1 MLFGQTFRRPHTSI
15 MKHVYLMHK
24 QLLIKENSHLVTTHF
39 NNNPPIE
46 SINMGSVFAIT
57 HIPKV
62 LNHGTQVERSLFPWV
77 LVL

>member
-1 MLFGQTFRRPHTSI
+1 MNQSPSIYFFCLLNKFMVMLFGQTFRRPHTSI
-15 MKHVYLMHK
+15 MQHVYLMHK

-57 HIPKV
+57 HTK
-62 LNHGTQVERSLFPWV
+62 SA
-77 LVL
+77 